1 MRARRIVIATTG
13 CPLLLVAMVLL
24 GTGAADATQAMRRG
38 SLQGCVA
45 GEFILIDSE
54 EEADDVADGVI
65 EISEFDLPPA
75 LDVDWESFEGK
86 TVRVE
91 FHHGD
96 SGVPPRVRRVTRLT
110 GPPQVVGPCR
120 PAALARLG
128 TVLHEQAELRSRD
141 IDPHKDVSLPLSRRE
156 QAAGNYAADL
166 IDRAMKIAPD
176 NCEFAVSRAFILEGN
191 RRPDDAL
198 AQLEKTRRDMKC
210 DPLVER
216 VARST
221 RPASRLPVEP
231 ASEAEI
237 EAWEKSR

>member
-1 MRARRIVIATTG
+1 MA
-13 CPLLLVAMVLL
+13 LL
-24 GTGAADATQAMRRG
+24 GTGTTDATQAMRRG

-75 LDVDWESFEGK
+75 LHIDWESFEGK
-86 TVRVE
+86 TVKIGFNR
-91 FHHGD
+91 GD
-96 SGVPPRVRRVTRLT
+96 SGVPPRVRHVTRLT

-120 PAALARLG
+120 PATLARLG
-128 TVLHEQAELRSRD
+128 KVLYEQAEQRSRD
-141 IDPHKDVSLPLSRRE
+141 IDPYKDLSLPLSRRE
-156 QAAGNYAADL
+156 QAAGNYAVDL
-166 IDRAMKIAPD
+166 IDRALKIAPD

-191 RRPDDAL
+191 RRPEDASV
-198 AQLEKTRRDMKC
+198 QLEKTRRDMKC
-210 DPLVER
+210 DSVIER